1 MKCPKCGFV
10 SYNYLNTC
18 KRCGY
23 DLGEYKAKLGIKTEA
38 APPASAQTPT
48 PESSTPAES
57 GTGIHGQL
65 FDKLQQEFAKRKD
78 ERRHAKEE
86 TDRRTAERDSE
97 RIRREAQVTAR
108 REAERVA
115 REETAKLRQESERAI
130 QAQVER
136 ILERTQHEAQAQA
149 ESMRIEAERAARE
162 AAERVRRE
170 AEEKARIE
178 AEVMRA
184 ESERMARESAEL
196 VRKQAEAEAMRLRE
210 LARREAE
217 KMLVEAERVAVDQ
230 RAHARAIADAA
241 RDTGLAPLQVPENLP
256 AAVDESRLRVE
267 FEDHRVETVPS
278 AEDLIEILSQKAAR
292 ETRDDHPS
300 RSADAPDAPARDFPA
315 PDADAAYLRSAY
327 AREVVQEEYE
337 VRTDAEDDR
346 GAAGHVEVRIAAM
359 DTVERGGLIVRAVG
373 GLLDT
378 ALLLIIVCGFLLVG
392 VGAFAMGESSLGSAG
407 LARLAGP
414 IYLLFLLISACY
426 VTFFIGSSGQTP
438 GMMVFGLKVVTDEGE
453 SVGYARAFVRMVAS
467 IFSLCFF
474 GLGHIAVALDPDRQG
489 WHDRLAQCVVVRL

>member
-38 APPASAQTPT
+38 APPASAHA
-48 PESSTPAES
+48 PEPVAPAEA

-86 TDRRTAERDSE
+86 TERRTVERDSE
-97 RIRREAQVTAR
+97 RIRREAQVAAR

-115 REETAKLRQESERAI
+115 REEAAKLRQESERAI

-136 ILERTQHEAQAQA
+136 ILERTQQEAYAQA
-149 ESMRIEAERAARE
+149 ETLRQEAERAARE
-162 AAERVRRE
+162 AAERVRLEEQDRARRE
-170 AEEKARIE
+170 AEA
-178 AEVMRA
+178 MRA
-184 ESERMARESAEL
+184 EAERKAREEAEL
-196 VRKQAEAEAMRLRE
+196 VRKQAEAEAARLRE

-217 KMLVEAERVAVDQ
+217 KLLVEAERVAVDH
-230 RAHARAIADAA
+230 RAHAKIIAEAA
-241 RDTGLAPLQVPENLP
+241 RDSGVELPETPESLP
-256 AAVDESRLRVE
+256 SAVDETRLRVE
-267 FEDHRVETVPS
+267 FEDHRVEAAPR

-292 ETRDDHPS
+292 ETRDEFP
-300 RSADAPDAPARDFPA
+300 APDEFPARDFPA
-315 PDADAAYLRSAY
+315 PDTDAAYLHSAY
-327 AREVVQEEYE
+327 TREVVQEEYE
-337 VRTDAEDDR
+337 VHAEGEDDR
-346 GAAGHVEVRIAAM
+346 GKAGHVEVRIAAM

-373 GLLDT
+373 GLLDV

-392 VGAFAMGESSLGSAG
+392 VGAFSMGESSLGPAG

-414 IYLLFLLISACY
+414 IYLLFLLIAACY
-426 VTFFIGSSGQTP
+426 ITFFIGSSGQTP
-438 GMMVFGLKVVTDEGE
+438 GMMVFGLKVVTDAGE